1 MLLVA
6 AVAVPIIHTAMFT
19 LGLKLTAG
27 LCEPIC
33 SDKRISDLLY
43 GVSKN
48 TNLLTAALA
57 GMAFMFVIIVML
69 VIGTCNAGVL

>member
-1 MLLVA
+1 MLFT
-6 AVAVPIIHTAMFT
+6 AVAVPIVQTAVFT

-48 TNLLTAALA
+48 TSLLTAALA
-57 GMAFMFVIIVML
+57 GMAFMFVILVML
-69 VIGTCNAGVL
+69 IIGTCNAGVI